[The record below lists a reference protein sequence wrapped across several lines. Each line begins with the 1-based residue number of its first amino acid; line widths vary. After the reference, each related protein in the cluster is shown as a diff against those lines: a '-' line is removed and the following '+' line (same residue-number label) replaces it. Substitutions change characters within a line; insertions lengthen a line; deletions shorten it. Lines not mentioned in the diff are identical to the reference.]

1 MSREYGRNRSRKS
14 NAIVNLGSSRARFGA
29 LAETQAISDRMLKR
43 KVGDGDGAIANARD
57 ACAPQ
62 NFTVLRI
69 CRALLDT
76 RFPSSNFTLMRSSGL
91 SLVCAATLIAEFAL
105 GGTPSPATQ
114 SAAQA
119 TQAAP
124 KVASPTA
131 EKEAAQKSPAAPK
144 EPPITFNS
152 VHVDGPYIAMTFD
165 DGPSATLTP
174 KLLDLLAAHHIKATF
189 FVLGELVEEH
199 PEIVVRA
206 AREGH
211 EIANH
216 SWSHPNLGKM
226 SQESVRSQLQRTD
239 DAIRNAIGKRPT
251 LLRPPY
257 GSITER
263 EKRWIH
269 DEFGYDIIL
278 WDVDPFDWKRPGPA
292 VVRNRILKE
301 TRPGSIVL
309 SHDIHPGTIDAMPS
323 TFDELEAK
331 GFKFVTV
338 SELLDMAT
346 PVTPYPK
353 AQPAEKTA
361 AKAAPPAA
369 PASSPSG

>member
-1 MSREYGRNRSRKS
+1 MFIYR
-14 NAIVNLGSSRARFGA
+14 
-29 LAETQAISDRMLKR
+29 
-43 KVGDGDGAIANARD
+43 
-57 ACAPQ
+57 
-62 NFTVLRI
+62 
-69 CRALLDT
+69 LLI
-76 RFPSSNFTLMRSSGL
+76 L
-91 SLVCAATLIAEFAL
+91 SLTALIAGLDVGAEPTPATL
-105 GGTPSPATQ
+105 
-114 SAAQA
+114 
-119 TQAAP
+119 
-124 KVASPTA
+124 PTA
-131 EKEAAQKSPAAPK
+131 ASAKPKQDAPRENQAPTK
-144 EPPITFNS
+144 QPKITFTS

-165 DGPSATLTP
+165 DGPSAVLTP

-189 FVLGELVEEH
+189 FVVGENVAEH
-199 PEIVVRA
+199 PEIVARA

-216 SWSHPNLGKM
+216 SWSHPNFGKM

-239 DAIRNAIGKRPT
+239 DAIKNAIGKRPT

-263 EKRWIH
+263 EKHWIH

-278 WDVDPFDWKRPGPA
+278 WDVDPLDWKRPGPA

-309 SHDIHPGTIDAMPS
+309 SHDIHPGTIEAMPS
-323 TFDELEAK
+323 TLDQLEAK

-338 SELLDMAT
+338 SELIDMAT
-346 PVTPYPK
+346 PETPHPK
-353 AQPAEKTA
+353 AEAAEKAA

-369 PASSPSG
+369 PISSPSG

>member
-1 MSREYGRNRSRKS
+1 MPNYGLL
-14 NAIVNLGSSRARFGA
+14 LG
-29 LAETQAISDRMLKR
+29 
-43 KVGDGDGAIANARD
+43 
-57 ACAPQ
+57 
-62 NFTVLRI
+62 
-69 CRALLDT
+69 
-76 RFPSSNFTLMRSSGL
+76 
-91 SLVCAATLIAEFAL
+91 CAATLSFTVAL
-105 GGTPSPATQ
+105 AAQPAPATK
-114 SAAQA
+114 AAA
-119 TQAAP
+119 GLTQAPA
-124 KVASPTA
+124 KAGSANV
-131 EKEAAQKSPAAPK
+131 EKEAAPKSPASPK
-144 EPPITFNS
+144 ERAISFNS

-165 DGPSATLTP
+165 DGPSAALTP
-174 KLLDLLAAHHIKATF
+174 KLLDLLAARHIKATF
-189 FVLGELVEEH
+189 FVIGENVAEH
-199 PEIVVRA
+199 PEIVARA

-226 SQESVRSQLQRTD
+226 SQEGVRSQLQRTD
-239 DAIRNAIGKRPT
+239 DAIKSAIGKSPT

-278 WDVDPFDWKRPGPA
+278 WDVDPLDWKRPGPA

-309 SHDIHPGTIDAMPS
+309 SHDIHPGTIEAMPS

-338 SELLDMAT
+338 SELIGMAT
-346 PVTPYPK
+346 PVTPHPK
-353 AQPAEKTA
+353 ATPAEKTA
-361 AKAAPPAA
+361 TKAAPSAVPT
-369 PASSPSG
+369 SSPGG